1 MINRMMKHSI
11 LLLAAA
17 LFIGACSSPAT
28 NADPKYAADDALLE
42 KTHAEMR
49 QRLDSA
55 TVHFAVFAE
64 RVKRAKPDDPAP
76 RELERPS
83 IWLGDLQSILE
94 SDVRFMAERKAALSG
109 EGTPE
114 DQQAMTARYDE
125 FMQGHAAMVAE
136 FNAIAD
142 KLEERAKGD

>member
-1 MINRMMKHSI
+1 MMKHSI
-11 LLLAAA
+11 FLFAIA
-17 LFIGACSSPAT
+17 LFIGACSTPAT
-28 NADPKYAADDALLE
+28 IKDPKYAADDALLE
-42 KTHAEMR
+42 ETHAEMQ

-109 EGTPE
+109 EGSPE
-114 DQQAMTARYDE
+114 DQKAMTERYDE
-125 FMQGHAAMVAE
+125 YMQGHAQMVLE
-136 FNAIAD
+136 FHRIAD
-142 KLEERAKGD
+142 KLEDRTKAE

>member
-1 MINRMMKHSI
+1 MMKHSI
-11 LLLAAA
+11 FLFAIA
-17 LFIGACSSPAT
+17 LFIGACSTPAT
-28 NADPKYAADDALLE
+28 IKDPKYAADDALLE
-42 KTHAEMR
+42 ETHAEMQ

-94 SDVRFMAERKAALSG
+94 SDVRFMAERKAARVQVQWPATRAIDCAAWLG
-109 EGTPE
+109 ELG
-114 DQQAMTARYDE
+114 
-125 FMQGHAAMVAE
+125 AAVL
-136 FNAIAD
+136 
-142 KLEERAKGD
+142 K